1 MAGGVPSDVPIV
13 IVLAFLAGM
22 VALLLMLIFTTIIMS
37 YCTQRGTPWLRRVNS
52 NRRTC
57 CAKIKEHGFFQGGG
71 VALPVRTDPQCVQ
84 WRAVACCNGSC
95 YQSRTKG
102 EIGLVAIE
110 QDGARRR
117 QGRRGRGGGGGRRRR
132 SRASSYATGS
142 YVGSA
147 GSNPRPH
154 CTLQTALRM
163 LLIQA
168 ARAVRGWRA
177 PAASTG

>member
-71 VALPVRTDPQCVQ
+71 GGTPREDRSPV
-84 WRAVACCNGSC
+84 RAVACCNGSC